1 MLTELIRNLSFK
13 KILILGFGIEGESTY
28 NFLRMNFPT
37 KRIGIADFNH
47 KHEKLLKL
55 SNVDAAIDLYLGEEY
70 LKSIQNYDF
79 VIKSPGI
86 KSEFI
91 PQLKHIEISCQADL
105 FLNSFKKQIIGI
117 TGTKGKS
124 TTCSLIHHLLTTAK
138 ISNVLI
144 GNIGRP
150 PFDIIDQVETD
161 TIIVYELSSHMLE
174 TVSHSP
180 HISIVLNLFPE
191 HLDHYKDFKD
201 YKNAKA
207 NIYKFQSSQDLLI
220 CPEHLEFESEFRQS
234 NLLQFDLEKGL
245 KNICFLQN
253 NEIVLR
259 GKTIITVSDLNLL
272 GQHNLLNVMAAI
284 VACNNIGISHDDL
297 RIGLKSFKGLE
308 HRLEYVGLYD
318 GIHYYNDSIATIP
331 EAVIEALKAIPNVD
345 TLILGGFDRG
355 LNYDSLIQFI
365 SNSDVQNIVFLGEVG
380 KRLSLE
386 MKSSNKQMLFVK
398 NLEASFSFIRE
409 QTTKGKSCLLSP
421 AASSYDQFRN
431 FEERGHLYK
440 KLARNSVPC

>member
-1 MLTELIRNLSFK
+1 MLKELVTKLSSK
-13 KILILGFGIEGESTY
+13 KIIILGFGIEGESTY
-28 NFLRMNFPT
+28 NFLRKNFPT
-37 KRIGIADFNH
+37 KRIGIADVNH

-55 SNVDAAIDLYLGEEY
+55 SKTDASIDLYLGEEY
-70 LKSIQNYDF
+70 LKSIQDYDF

-86 KSEFI
+86 KSELI

-124 TTCSLIHHLLTTAK
+124 TTCSLIHHILTIAK
-138 ISNVLI
+138 RSNVLI

-191 HLDHYKDFKD
+191 HLDHYKDFKA

-220 CPEHLEFESEFRQS
+220 CPEQLEFESGFRQS
-234 NLLQFDLEKGL
+234 NLLHFDLEKGL

-259 GKTIITVSDLNLL
+259 GKTIISVSDLNLL

-284 VACNNIGISHDDL
+284 VACTNIGISYDDL
-297 RIGLKSFKGLE
+297 KIGLKSFKGLE

-318 GIHYYNDSIATIP
+318 GIHYYNDSIATVP

-365 SNSDVQNIVFLGEVG
+365 SNSDVRNIVFLGEVG
-380 KRLSLE
+380 KRLSRE
-386 MKSSNKQMLFVK
+386 MKSLNKQMLFVK

-409 QTTKGKSCLLSP
+409 QTRKGKSCLLSP

-431 FEERGHLYK
+431 FEERGHIYK
-440 KLARNSVPC
+440 KLARKLFPC

>member
-1 MLTELIRNLSFK
+1 MLTELVTNLSCK

-28 NFLRMNFPT
+28 NFLRKKFPT
-37 KRIGIADFNH
+37 KKIGIADSKH

-55 SNVDAAIDLYLGEEY
+55 SKTDTSIDLYLGEEY
-70 LKSIQNYDF
+70 LKSIQYYDF

-86 KSEFI
+86 KSDLI

-124 TTCSLIHHLLTTAK
+124 TTSSLIHHLLNTAK
-138 ISNVLI
+138 RSNVLI
-144 GNIGRP
+144 GNIGVP
-150 PFDIIDQVETD
+150 PFDIIDQIETK

-191 HLDHYKDFKD
+191 HLDHYKDFKA

-207 NIYKFQSSQDLLI
+207 NIYKFHRNQDFLI
-220 CPEHLEFESEFRQS
+220 CPEQLEFESDLIQS
-234 NLLQFDLEKGL
+234 NLLQFDLVKGL
-245 KNICFLQN
+245 NNICFLQN
-253 NEIVLR
+253 NEIILK
-259 GKTIITVSDLNLL
+259 GETIVSVSDLNLL

-284 VACNNIGISHDDL
+284 LACNNIGILTDDIK
-297 RIGLKSFKGLE
+297 IGLKSFKGLE

-331 EAVIEALKAIPNVD
+331 EAVIEALKAIPSVD

-365 SNSDVQNIVFLGEVG
+365 SKSDVQNIVFLGEVG
-380 KRLSLE
+380 KRLLME
-386 MKSSNKQMLFVK
+386 MKSVNKQMLFVK
-398 NLEASFSFIRE
+398 DLEASFSFIRE
-409 QTTKGKSCLLSP
+409 QTTKGKACLLSP
-421 AASSYDQFRN
+421 AASSYDQFEN

-440 KLARNSVPC
+440 KLARNKVSC